1 MPDSGV
7 ANTPARQHV
16 EQEERESTGIARNQH
31 VIYTLPHDA
40 ASAAQV
46 LGPALERIDDSVPET
61 QVLVI
66 TADGESAVA
75 IVGIIAGMLGN
86 RPVRAVP
93 VTSVRRAQRLTKDR
107 PAQVVAGAPA
117 QLLTLLQAATLKL
130 AGVKSLV
137 LAWADDIVATD
148 ASAELEAVM
157 GEVPRDAARTLVTS
171 HSTPAVEALVERYLR
186 RGRRAGTAESSDEV
200 PGVAIQYVSV
210 SAGSRS
216 AALGRLLDEL
226 DPAGATVF
234 VRSPESAAEAE
245 RALAA
250 MGHRGEDATVRVT
263 HGPAT
268 TDAPLMVLY
277 DIPASRAELREAI
290 GPGDRQVVA
299 LARPRQ
305 LPLLR
310 TLAAGGAVSALVL
323 SEAIAAARSREERIR
338 SELRQALA
346 GGAPAREM
354 LALEPLLGE
363 FDGIELA
370 AAALRLLEQARA
382 SGGAPVQ
389 ASAAAGS
396 AAAGGQWRRLFMS
409 VGARDNVRPG
419 DLVGAIAGEGGITSE
434 QIGKIDLRDN
444 HALVEIS
451 SGVAGAVA
459 AKMTGT
465 MIRGRRITA
474 RLEEERPARPAGD
487 RPRPPRDAGDRPRR
501 DGGDRPR
508 RDAGDRPPRRDF
520 GDKPPRRDFS
530 DRPPRRDAGD
540 RPPRREASDR
550 SPRREGGDRPRPGAP
565 RGRPRDRE

>member
-1 MPDSGV
+1 M
-7 ANTPARQHV
+7 
-16 EQEERESTGIARNQH
+16 EKEEREGTGIARNQN

-46 LGPALERIDDSVPET
+46 LGPAIERIDDSVAET
-61 QVLVI
+61 QVLI
-66 TADGESAVA
+66 LTADGESAIG
-75 IVGIIAGMLGN
+75 IVGIVAGMLGN
-86 RPVRAVP
+86 RPVRALP

-117 QLLTLLQAATLKL
+117 QILALLQGASLKL
-130 AGVKSLV
+130 AGVRAVV
-137 LAWADDIVATD
+137 LAWADDIVATE

-171 HSTPAVEALVERYLR
+171 HSTPAVEALIERYLR
-186 RGRRAGTAESSDEV
+186 RGRRAGMEPGDDG

-210 SAGSRS
+210 AAGSRA

-250 MGHRGEDATVRVT
+250 MGHRGEDATVRVH

-268 TDAPLMVLY
+268 SDAPLIILY

-290 GPGDRQVVA
+290 GAGDRQVVA

-310 TLAAGGAVSALVL
+310 ALAAGAPVSTLVL
-323 SEAIAAARSREERIR
+323 PEAMAAARSREERIR
-338 SELRQALA
+338 AELRQALSA
-346 GGAPAREM
+346 GAPAREM

-363 FDGIELA
+363 FDGVEIA

-382 SGGAPVQ
+382 GGGAPAQGAVSGT
-389 ASAAAGS
+389 SAAA
-396 AAAGGQWRRLFMS
+396 GQWRRLFMS
-409 VGARDNVRPG
+409 IGARDNVRPG

-444 HALVEIS
+444 HARVEIS
-451 SGVAGAVA
+451 SGVAEAVA

-465 MIRGRRITA
+465 MVRGRRIIA
-474 RLEEERPARPAGD
+474 RLEEERPARPARPAGD
-487 RPRPPRDAGDRPRR
+487 RPRPPREAGDRPRR
-501 DGGDRPR
+501 EPSDRPPR
-508 RDAGDRPPRRDF
+508 RDVGDRPPRRDF
-520 GDKPPRRDFS
+520 GDKPPRRDFG

-540 RPPRREASDR
+540 RPPPRREASDR
-550 SPRREGGDRPRPGAP
+550 PPRRDGSDRPRPGAP
-565 RGRPRDRE
+565 RGARPRDRE

>member
-1 MPDSGV
+1 M
-7 ANTPARQHV
+7 

-46 LGPALERIDDSVPET
+46 LGPALERIDDSVPDT
-61 QVLVI
+61 QLLII
-66 TADGESAVA
+66 TADGESAVG
-75 IVGIIAGMLGN
+75 IVGIIAGMLGD
-86 RPVRAVP
+86 RAVRAVP

-117 QLLTLLQAATLKL
+117 QLLALLQGASLKL

-171 HSTPAVEALVERYLR
+171 HSTPAVEALIERYLR

-200 PGVAIQYVSV
+200 PSVAIQYVSV
-210 SAGSRS
+210 SAGSR
-216 AALGRLLDEL
+216 ATALGRLLDEL

-277 DIPASRAELREAI
+277 DVPASRAELREAI

-323 SEAIAAARSREERIR
+323 PEAIAAARSREERIR
-338 SELRQALA
+338 GELRQALS

-354 LALEPLLGE
+354 LALEPLLAE
-363 FDGIELA
+363 FDGVELA

-382 SGGAPVQ
+382 AGGAPVQ
-389 ASAAAGS
+389 AAAPGVAAAS
-396 AAAGGQWRRLFMS
+396 GQWRRLFMS

-451 SGVAGAVA
+451 SGVAEAVA

-465 MIRGRRITA
+465 MIRGRRIIA

-487 RPRPPRDAGDRPRR
+487 RPRPPRDGGDRPRR
-501 DGGDRPR
+501 DAGDRAR

-520 GDKPPRRDFS
+520 GDKPPRRDFGDRPPRRDTADRPPRRDAS
-530 DRPPRRDAGD
+530 DRPPRRD
-540 RPPRREASDR
+540 
-550 SPRREGGDRPRPGAP
+550 GGDRPRPGAP